1 MFYTVT
7 SSTRLLLSFYLT
19 CMVWCEN
26 NVLFNRFW
34 RKFLQQVFTEMFV
47 ELIYLH
53 FNTLLWYFS
62 YCFFGV
68 ILNFALLECTYGLT
82 HGYEFII
89 LLILWGTWSYVRKR
103 WWWKHQCKAL
113 KILFL
118 RDILPQK
125 NLKAGIFIKALEC
138 FIISWH
144 TYTLHIVITLA
155 AGVSHNKYLL

>member
-1 MFYTVT
+1 MY
-7 SSTRLLLSFYLT
+7 YLIDFE
-19 CMVWCEN
+19 EN
-26 NVLFNRFW
+26 FFNKYSQKCLW
-34 RKFLQQVFTEMFV
+34 NWYICISIHSCDIFLIV
-47 ELIYLH
+47 
-53 FNTLLWYFS
+53 
-62 YCFFGV
+62 FFGV
-68 ILNFALLECTYGLT
+68 ILNFALLECSYGLT